1 MNAKTQT
8 TTARFDPDRLR
19 LLVRVGVFVLL
30 AILGRVVFPPLMQPF
45 GGQLVVSALAVFAT
59 GALANA
65 VVARGWERGQLSDFG
80 LGWTVASG
88 RELATGIAFGAGS
101 AALIVMVAVVS
112 GMANFDTIPLGER
125 AWGGIPVLIVLL
137 LLGSVGEELV
147 FHGYAFQHLVRH
159 MGEFATVLPFGIV
172 FGLMHLGNQNVTL
185 LAVVNTIAWGVLLGY
200 AYLRT
205 RTLWLP
211 IGMHFGWNVATPFL
225 GENLSGFTI
234 AVTGYELHWRTGV
247 LWSGGVYGLEGGLL
261 TTLVVAG
268 LFVLLNRVIPQR
280 GG

>member
-1 MNAKTQT
+1 MSAGTQST
-8 TTARFDPDRLR
+8 PSRFDSDKLR

-30 AILGRVVFPPLMQPF
+30 VILGRTVFPVLMQPF
-45 GGQLVVSALAVFAT
+45 GGELVVSALAAFAT

-80 LGWTVASG
+80 LGWTADSG
-88 RELATGIAFGAGS
+88 RELVAGIALGAGG
-101 AALIVMVAVVS
+101 AALIVLVAVVS
-112 GMANFDTIPLGER
+112 GMANFDSVPLAER
-125 AWGGIPVLIVLL
+125 AWGGIPILMVVLL
-137 LLGSVGEELV
+137 FGSVGEELV

-159 MGEFATVLPFGIV
+159 MGEFATVLPVGIL
-172 FGLMHLGNQNVTL
+172 FGLLHLGNQNVTL

-247 LWSGGVYGLEGGLL
+247 LWSGGVYGLEGGLF

-268 LFVLLNRVIPQR
+268 LFVALYRVVPQR